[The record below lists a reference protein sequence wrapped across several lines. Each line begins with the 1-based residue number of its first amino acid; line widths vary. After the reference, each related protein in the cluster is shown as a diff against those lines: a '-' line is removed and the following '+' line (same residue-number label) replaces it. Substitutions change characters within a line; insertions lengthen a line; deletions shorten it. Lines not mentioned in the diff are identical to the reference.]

1 MVAVTGLGSGLD
13 IESLVSGLVGAE
25 RVPQEQRLF
34 RQESGITS
42 LLSGLGQLQGA
53 LSGIQPTLTAL
64 LSESTFNAYTS
75 SSSQSSVAS
84 ISTASSGDV
93 ATGMVDVT
101 SGRME
106 PHGKMGRPARCAL

>member
-1 MVAVTGLGSGLD
+1 MVAATGLGSGLD

-53 LSGIQPTLTAL
+53 VSGIQPTLTAL
-64 LSESTFNAYTS
+64 LNESTFNAYIFINL
-75 SSSQSSVAS
+75 QSSVAKV
-84 ISTASSGDV
+84 STASTGNV
-93 ATGMVDVT
+93 ATAST
-101 SGRME
+101 PWRFPISQSTN
-106 PHGKMGRPARCAL
+106 H

>member
-34 RQESGITS
+34 RQEAGITS

-64 LSESTFNAYTS
+64 LSDSTYNAYTA

-84 ISTASSGDV
+84 ISTASTD
-93 ATGMVDVT
+93 AY
-101 SGRME
+101 
-106 PHGKMGRPARCAL
+106 ALLKSNFA